1 MKQLLLIIGLLAG
14 MVQAAE
20 YDELLKSPYSRLDG
34 PDSAVKQRALQT
46 PGRALAFVILG
57 RDCPI
62 SRRMLPR
69 MMELAQEAEE
79 RGVDFYGVISD
90 DSTDMAQLRDY
101 LKEYAVE
108 FPVFFDGDTEIAKSL
123 KSAVK
128 PESFVF
134 SKDGKLLYRGRID
147 NRFASIGRLRNH
159 FDQHDL
165 LNAIVAAA
173 EEREPDVASAAPVGC
188 VYHRW
193 SDETSGT
200 GKK

>member
-1 MKQLLLIIGLLAG
+1 MKQLLLIIGLLG
-14 MVQAAE
+14 GVVHAAE
-20 YDELLKSPYSRLDG
+20 YDQLLESRYSRLDG
-34 PDSAVKQRALQT
+34 PDSAVQQHALQT

-69 MMELAQEAEE
+69 MMELAREANE
-79 RGVDFYGVISD
+79 RGVDFYGVVSD
-90 DSTDMAQLRDY
+90 DSTEMAQLRDY
-101 LKEYAVE
+101 LKEYAIE
-108 FPVFFDGDTEIAKSL
+108 FPVVFDGNTDIAKTL

-134 SKDGKLLYRGRID
+134 AKDGKLLYRGRID

-165 LNAIVAAA
+165 LDAIVAAA
-173 EEREPDVASAAPVGC
+173 EAREPDVATAAPVGC

-193 SDETSGT
+193 SDESETT
-200 GKK
+200 VKQ

>member
-1 MKQLLLIIGLLAG
+1 MKQLLLIIGLLAAV
-14 MVQAAE
+14 VQAAE
-20 YDELLKSPYSRLDG
+20 YDQLLKSPYSRLDG